1 MDKQGDDEH
10 ADPRG
15 GGDPY
20 PDDTRQYRN
29 SDKVY
34 MSPRLTLGLGRPGLP
49 RDGDGSPEPVQFPPQ
64 SLKSERGTCTWYNPW
79 RCHLQGCR

>member
-20 PDDTRQYRN
+20 LDGTRRYRN
-29 SDKVY
+29 PDKVY
-34 MSPRLTLGLGRPGLP
+34 MWRRLTLGPERPGLP
-49 RDGDGSPEPVQFPPQ
+49 RDGDGSPEAVQFPPQ